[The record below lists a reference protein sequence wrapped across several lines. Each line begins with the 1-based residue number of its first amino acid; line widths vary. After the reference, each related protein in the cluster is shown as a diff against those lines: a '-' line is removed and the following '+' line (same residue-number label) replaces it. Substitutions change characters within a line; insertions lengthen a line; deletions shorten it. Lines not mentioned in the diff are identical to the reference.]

1 MKRTESRQVNGIILM
16 HFYFQN
22 YAIHLSTRH
31 NNMKMHGK
39 NGRSLNY
46 FPRAFSLELSY
57 CVCSVEISVRAQG
70 KKKTKKN
77 TETVAFVQNILDI
90 R

>member
-46 FPRAFSLELSY
+46 FSGIFTRIVSLCVFGGDKRASTRE
-57 CVCSVEISVRAQG
+57 ER
-70 KKKTKKN
+70 KKN